1 MDLTRFEALA
11 DAYGADLRRW
21 PAAERDAADA
31 LMAAEP
37 QAARALLSAA
47 EGLDDLLAASRPP
60 APSPALRAGILAA
73 APRER
78 RRRSGFGLWLQG
90 AGLATAAMVGVVVGA
105 SALTAMT
112 ADARAD
118 AVLAEVLP
126 DDGLDGLPL
135 TVSAAPD
142 GDFA

>member
-11 DAYGADLRRW
+11 EAYGADLRRW

-31 LMAAEP
+31 LMAAQP

-60 APSPALRAGILAA
+60 APSQALRQAILAA
-73 APRER
+73 APKPR
-78 RRRSGFGLWLQG
+78 RARNPLGFWLSG
-90 AGLATAAMVGVVVGA
+90 AGFATAAVAGMLVGA
-105 SALTAMT
+105 SALTAIT
-112 ADARAD
+112 AEDRAD
-118 AVLAEVLP
+118 QVLAEILP
-126 DDGLDGLPL
+126 DEAVEAAPL
-135 TVSAAPD
+135 TVSATD